1 MIDGKFAV
9 MFLASEEMKI
19 ALMSNSQDKITFPF
33 PLLHCLSIGTLL
45 H

>member
-1 MIDGKFAV
+1 MEKCAV

-19 ALMSNSQDKITFPF
+19 ALMSNSRDKITFPL
-33 PLLHCLSIGTLL
+33 PLLHRLSTRTLL